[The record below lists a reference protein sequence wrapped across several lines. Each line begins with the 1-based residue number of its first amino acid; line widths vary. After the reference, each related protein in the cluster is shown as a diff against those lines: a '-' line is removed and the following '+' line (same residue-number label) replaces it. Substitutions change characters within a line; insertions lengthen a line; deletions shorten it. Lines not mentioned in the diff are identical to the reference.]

1 MLGFRLGQISA
12 FDNQAEFSTF
22 ISHFLGIEVGAERA
36 RSPLC
41 GFRGDLSLWPVM
53 TKADSDCLRPD
64 LRRLTLAPSKLS
76 APEFFASAIWA
87 RELRDFR
94 WSQTSRFRIIL
105 RLEYLRL
112 DD

>member
-1 MLGFRLGQISA
+1 MRQNSRPLLSVIF
-12 FDNQAEFSTF
+12 
-22 ISHFLGIEVGAERA
+22 GIEVGAERA

-76 APEFFASAIWA
+76 APEFFALAIWA
-87 RELRDFR
+87 REFRDFT
-94 WSQTSRFRIIL
+94 WSQVRVSESSCGWSIFAF
-105 RLEYLRL
+105 